1 MLKVTL
7 AATLVLF
14 FTVPS
19 LPDEQAWLDRG
30 AEVLAP
36 FKEQLKGELM
46 EGMKKGT
53 ANAIDVCSVRAPE
66 IAKAVGSETVLVG
79 RTSHKL
85 RNPGNAPRAWVE
97 PLLRAY
103 VEDPSRTAARAVAL
117 EGGGVGYVE
126 PIMMAPMCLTCHG
139 ESMTDATRNAIAE
152 TYPDDQATGFANG
165 DFRGLFWIEFRKE

>member
-1 MLKVTL
+1 MPKVLLVAAL
-7 AATLVLF
+7 ALF

-36 FKEQLKGELM
+36 FKQQLKGELV

-66 IAKAVGSETVLVG
+66 IAKAVGSDRVLVG

-85 RNPGNAPRAWVE
+85 RNPDNTPRPWVE
-97 PLLRAY
+97 PLLRSY
-103 VEDPSRTAARAVAL
+103 VEDPSRTGPRAVAL

-126 PIMMAPMCLTCHG
+126 PIVMAPMCLTCHG
-139 ESMTDATRNAIAE
+139 ESMPDATKAAIAE
-152 TYPDDQATGFANG
+152 KYPNDEAIGFANG
-165 DFRGLFWIEFRKE
+165 DFRGLFWVEFKPE